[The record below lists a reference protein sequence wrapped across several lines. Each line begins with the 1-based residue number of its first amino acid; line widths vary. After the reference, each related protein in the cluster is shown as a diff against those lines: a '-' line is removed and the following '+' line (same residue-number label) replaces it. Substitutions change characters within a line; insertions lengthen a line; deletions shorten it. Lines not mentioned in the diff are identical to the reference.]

1 MRLGLGIVLLLI
13 GAVLAFAVKDNVSG
27 VNLTMVGYICMG
39 VGALALILSLI
50 TQAQATNTS
59 HKTTVERND
68 NPPTV

>member
-27 VNLTMVGYICMG
+27 VNLTMVGHICMG

-59 HKTTVERND
+59 HMTTVERND